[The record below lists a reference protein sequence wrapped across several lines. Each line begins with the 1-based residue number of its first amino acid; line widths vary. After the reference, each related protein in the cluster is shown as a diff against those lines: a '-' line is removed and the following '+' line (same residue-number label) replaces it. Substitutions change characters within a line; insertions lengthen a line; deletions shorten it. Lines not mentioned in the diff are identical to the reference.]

1 MLEKNLHK
9 KAPQVTAVS
18 EIDDRGAH
26 SKNQPPAA
34 AKKPTAKKPKAPK
47 NGPWYV
53 VYCVSNHEK
62 KAADY
67 LARSHY
73 ETFLPTQKERRE
85 RKDGSKVTIDA
96 LVIPMLLFIRP
107 CQEVARIDLVKLD
120 RLSFIVTLLTVPGS
134 NNLATVPDSQLQNFR
149 LFLKKSTKK
158 VTLETGDVKTGDRV
172 RIRFGKFKGLVG
184 DIERTNDK
192 SPKVIIRL
200 DYIGFARVE
209 VNLDDIEYLT
219 DDK

>member
-1 MLEKNLHK
+1 MLENNLHN

-18 EIDDRGAH
+18 EIDDRGAQPK
-26 SKNQPPAA
+26 SQPPAA
-34 AKKPTAKKPKAPK
+34 AKKPVVKKLKSPKD
-47 NGPWYV
+47 GPWYV

-67 LARSHY
+67 LSRLHY

-107 CQEVARIDLVKLD
+107 CEEVSRIDLVKLD

-134 NNLATVPDSQLQNFR
+134 NNLAQVPDAQLQNFR

-158 VTLETGDVKTGDRV
+158 VTLESGDVQTGDRV

-219 DDK
+219 DAK

>member
-1 MLEKNLHK
+1 MNQRDI
-9 KAPQVTAVS
+9 APQVTSVS
-18 EIDDRGAH
+18 KIDGRGA
-26 SKNQPPAA
+26 QP
-34 AKKPTAKKPKAPK
+34 K
-47 NGPWYV
+47 PWYV
-53 VYCVSNHEK
+53 AYCVSNHEK

-67 LARSHY
+67 LAYNHY

-96 LVIPMLLFIRP
+96 LVIPMILFIRP
-107 CQEVARIDLVKLD
+107 DKTVKPGDIVKLD
-120 RLSFIVTLLTVPGS
+120 RLSFVVTMLTVPGS
-134 NNLATVPDSQLQNFR
+134 RNLATVPDRQLQNFR

-158 VTLETGDVKTGDRV
+158 ITLETGDVKTGDRV

-184 DIERTNDK
+184 EIERTNDK

-209 VNLDDIEYLT
+209 VDLDDVEYL
-219 DDK
+219 D

>member
-1 MLEKNLHK
+1 MIDQNLHK
-9 KAPQVTAVS
+9 NAPQVTTVS

-26 SKNQPPAA
+26 
-34 AKKPTAKKPKAPK
+34 AKSQ
-47 NGPWYV
+47 PWYV

-62 KAADY
+62 KAAEY
-67 LARSHY
+67 LSRQHY
-73 ETFLPTQKERRE
+73 EVFLPTQKERRE

-96 LVIPMLLFIRP
+96 LVIPMILFIRP
-107 CQEVARIDLVKLD
+107 DATVKPIDLVKLD
-120 RLSFIVTLLTVPGS
+120 RLSFIVTLLTRPGS
-134 NNLATVPDSQLQNFR
+134 RNLATVPDSQLQNFR

-158 VTLETGDVKTGDRV
+158 VTLERGDVKTGDRV

-184 DIERTNDK
+184 DIERTTDK

-200 DYIGFARVE
+200 DYIGFARIE

-219 DDK
+219 